1 MCLGSEWDPAF
12 QAVVRALSPQVL
24 FDKAL
29 KPGGV
34 YFIEDLLA
42 SRWGKPWLDPEPER
56 LVMVGSP
63 GINRGIAHHGLQL
76 AA

>member
-1 MCLGSEWDPAF
+1 MDLTMATIHDS
-12 QAVVRALSPQVL
+12 QVL

-42 SRWGKPWLDPEPER
+42 SRWGGPWLDPEPER
-56 LVMVGSP
+56 VVMVRSSHFSRSDGP
-63 GINRGIAHHGLQL
+63 C
-76 AA
+76 